1 MRQITAIALATLVI
15 LGCSS
20 NDGPPASPMSTLE
33 RRSFQTREFDTP
45 DTRIVMKAMIN
56 VLQDMGFQIQNADA
70 QLGLLTATKWANI
83 EHTKKEMK
91 RALKEETVLSKSLV
105 LETTANISEFG
116 TQSRVRANFQERIL
130 DAEGA
135 TLAVNQIEDPQFYQ
149 TFFAQVDRGV
159 FLQREGV

>member
-1 MRQITAIALATLVI
+1 MRRMTVIAITTLAI

-20 NDGPPASPMSTLE
+20 NDGPSATPMSTLE

-45 DTRIVMKAMIN
+45 DTRVVMKAMIN

-83 EHTKKEMK
+83 EHSKKEIK
-91 RALKEETVLSKSLV
+91 RARKDESVLSKSLV

-130 DAEGA
+130 NAEGA